1 MAWVGVNADVCRATT
16 LEERTPILVGL
27 GIARQLGLLFGPA
40 CNLFLRNVQ
49 FSIGW
54 LTVNKLNAPGLFL
67 VILYLILELL
77 AAAFYFDLARSLQEE
92 RVAQRVDERSENEG
106 EGAAIE
112 GELATSN
119 NSNRGAHDEPLLNPD
134 VSWSEYKNEIIRP
147 EIIAL
152 MFLRFI
158 GFFGQ
163 ACLEVNSS
171 LFELANHSFYFS
183 SDHGYPI
190 DVQLL
195 WFR

>member
-1 MAWVGVNADVCRATT
+1 MAWVCVNADVCRATT
-16 LEERTPILVGL
+16 LEERTPILVGF
-27 GIARQLGLLFGPA
+27 GIVRQLGLLFGPA
-40 CNLFLRNVQ
+40 CNLFLRNIQ
-49 FSIGW
+49 FSIGSF
-54 LTVNKLNAPGLFL
+54 TVNKLNAPGLFL

-92 RVAQRVDERSENEG
+92 REAQRVDRSENES
-106 EGAAIE
+106 EGAANE
-112 GELATSN
+112 GELAPTTNGS
-119 NSNRGAHDEPLLNPD
+119 RGADDEPLFNPD

-171 LFELANHSFYFS
+171 LLEQANPNHSFYFF
-183 SDHGYPI
+183 SDHGYPT
-190 DVQLL
+190 DV
-195 WFR
+195 

>member
-1 MAWVGVNADVCRATT
+1 MLGGIGNVAGVGVNADICRATT
-16 LEERTPILVGL
+16 LEERTPILVGF

-40 CNLFLRNVQ
+40 CNLFLRNIQ
-49 FSIGW
+49 FSIGS

-92 RVAQRVDERSENEG
+92 RVAQRVERSENEN
-106 EGAAIE
+106 EGAANE
-112 GELATSN
+112 GELATTN
-119 NSNRGAHDEPLLNPD
+119 NGSRGADDEPLLNPD

-152 MFLRFI
+152 LFLRFI

-163 ACLEVNSS
+163 TCLEVTSS
-171 LFELANHSFYFS
+171 SIDMIYHSF
-183 SDHGYPI
+183 
-190 DVQLL
+190 
-195 WFR
+195 

>member
-1 MAWVGVNADVCRATT
+1 MLGGIGDVAWVGVNADICRATT

-49 FSIGW
+49 FSIGS

-92 RVAQRVDERSENEG
+92 REAQRRVEERSDNEG

-112 GELATSN
+112 DELVTTN
-119 NSNRGAHDEPLLNPD
+119 NGNRGGAHDEPLLNPD

-171 LFELANHSFYFS
+171 
-183 SDHGYPI
+183 
-190 DVQLL
+190 
-195 WFR
+195 